1 MHARA
6 SFLPTLLMLL
16 AVLVACPST
25 VRAAEAVEKLSSAWM
40 GEYETFIVWHAK
52 QKGWDR
58 EAGFDLVM
66 MPFESGANIVDSL
79 AAYNWAV
86 AGCGA
91 VPLLTEQLGDY
102 LEIIAVAD
110 DESPANVILAR
121 EGSPLLAAGNT
132 DRAGR
137 ADAVKKAEILCPRGT
152 SAHYLVGVWL
162 KSLGLSEK
170 DVRLVNMEP
179 GAALSAF
186 RGGVG
191 DAVALWAPLA
201 YEAEAA
207 GYKVVST
214 SRDCGITQ
222 LVLLTANREF
232 AAAHPEKIR
241 AFLGMYLRAVD
252 EIKKIP
258 EVELTAEYIRFA
270 REWTG
275 SDLAPE
281 TALKDLQ
288 SHLVYNLEEQ
298 IALLAPQGGVR
309 ATLDDIAAFQR
320 EHGGSDPARATALKN
335 RPQVTDRYLKMLTR

>member
-6 SFLPTLLMLL
+6 SFLPALLLFL
-16 AVLVACPST
+16 AVLAAAPSA
-25 VRAAEAVEKLSSAWM
+25 VRGADSVEKLSSAWM

-66 MPFESGANIVDSL
+66 MPFESGTNIVDSL
-79 AAYNWAV
+79 AAFNWAV

-102 LEIIAVAD
+102 LDIIAVAD
-110 DESPANVILAR
+110 DESPANAILTR
-121 EGSPLLAAGNT
+121 EGSPLLAGGN
-132 DRAGR
+132 
-137 ADAVKKAEILCPRGT
+137 ADAVKNAEILCPAGT

-162 KSLGLSEK
+162 KSLGLSEN
-170 DVRLVNMEP
+170 DVRIVNMEP
-179 GAALSAF
+179 AAALSAF

-207 GYKVVST
+207 GYKLITT
-214 SRDCGITQ
+214 SRDLGITQ

-232 AAAHPEKIR
+232 SAAKPEIIR
-241 AFLGMYLRAVD
+241 AFLAMYLRAVD

-258 EVELTAEYIRFA
+258 EEELTTEYVRFA
-270 REWTG
+270 KEWTG
-275 SDLAPE
+275 TDLAPE
-281 TALKDLQ
+281 TARKDLR
-288 SHLVYNLEEQ
+288 SHLVYGLDEQ
-298 IALLAPQGGVR
+298 LALLAPQGGVR
-309 ATLDDIAAFQR
+309 ATLDDIAAFR
-320 EHGGSDPARATALKN
+320 GRHGGAAGEQSTPVKTGPA
-335 RPQVTDRYLKMLTR
+335 VTDRYLKMLKE

>member
-1 MHARA
+1 M
-6 SFLPTLLMLL
+6 
-16 AVLVACPST
+16 
-25 VRAAEAVEKLSSAWM
+25 
-40 GEYETFIVWHAK
+40 
-52 QKGWDR
+52 
-58 EAGFDLVM
+58 
-66 MPFESGANIVDSL
+66 
-79 AAYNWAV
+79 
-86 AGCGA
+86 
-91 VPLLTEQLGDY
+91 
-102 LEIIAVAD
+102 
-110 DESPANVILAR
+110 
-121 EGSPLLAAGNT
+121 
-132 DRAGR
+132 
-137 ADAVKKAEILCPRGT
+137 
-152 SAHYLVGVWL
+152 
-162 KSLGLSEK
+162 
-170 DVRLVNMEP
+170 
-179 GAALSAF
+179 
-186 RGGVG
+186 G

-258 EVELTAEYIRFA
+258 EDELTAEYIRFA

-335 RPQVTDRYLKMLTR
+335 GPQVTDRYLKMLTR